1 MHNFA
6 PLQIALTQIAEVM
19 GTPYEPEPEIKA
31 QPDDGFW
38 AVVSRPNGIPS
49 ITVSTGCEAQLR
61 ALWKGG
67 LDDGLFRG
75 PDGSAIV
82 DDIDWLTSISMSWLI
97 MHELEHYT
105 LGHFD
110 LGRTQALTEG
120 AVPAQFDLVQRTSSR
135 KPDWWHKLPEQNRLK
150 VQPCLELQADHEAIE
165 YLLDAYS
172 PDHWDELR
180 VRAACISAVM
190 VLIERQDLA
199 SGTHHT
205 THPLAATRIYQ
216 LLGHLSEMWS
226 IPARMLAAERGETV
240 RAEDLPS
247 EEEKAAFRTQVVIPT
262 FLDAVTLARVADVPT
277 IRNDL
282 GDPTP
287 FFEDIGIARR
297 GDVARFPDLQTNG
310 AREWARLVATNVK
323 ILPLLSIT
331 SP

>member
-1 MHNFA
+1 MTYRH
-6 PLQIALTQIAEVM
+6 LQIALTQINEVM
-19 GTPYEPEPEIKA
+19 GTPHVPEPKIDN
-31 QPDDGFW
+31 QQDVGFW
-38 AVVSRPNGIPS
+38 AVVSRPNGIPT
-49 ITVSTGCEAQLR
+49 ITVSIGCEAQLR
-61 ALWKGG
+61 TLWESA

-82 DDIDWLTSISMSWLI
+82 NDIDWLTSISMAWLI
-97 MHELEHYT
+97 MHELEHNT

-110 LGRTQALTEG
+110 LGLKHALTEG
-120 AVPAQFDLVQRTSSR
+120 AVPVQFDLVQRSSSR
-135 KPDWWHKLPEQNRLK
+135 KPDWWQKLREQDRPK

-180 VRAACISAVM
+180 VRAACIAAVM

-205 THPLAATRIYQ
+205 THPLAATRIFQ

-226 IPARMLAAERGETV
+226 IPARILAAERGETV

-247 EEEKAAFRTQVVIPT
+247 EEEKAAFRTQVVIPA

-282 GDPTP
+282 GNPTP
-287 FFEDIGIARR
+287 FFEDIGIAMR
-297 GDVARFPDLQTNG
+297 GDVARFADLQTNG
-310 AREWARLVATNVK
+310 AREWARLVETNAK
-323 ILPLLSIT
+323 ILPLLPIT